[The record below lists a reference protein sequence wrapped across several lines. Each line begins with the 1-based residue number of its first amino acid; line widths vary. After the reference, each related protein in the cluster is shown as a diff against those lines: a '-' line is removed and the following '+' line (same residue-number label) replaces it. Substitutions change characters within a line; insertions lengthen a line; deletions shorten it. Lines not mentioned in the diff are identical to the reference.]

1 MVLHFVK
8 YTLTVLLLG
17 LLLCGCS
24 HKQAASESRAIDLV
38 EAGKNVAWG
47 RGVVLH
53 IAKRD
58 GTSVEGVQ
66 LLLPRSDGQKGMI
79 TADTGTLAPGSDVS
93 AAEDCCVPNTLR
105 NAKGVDKE
113 EVTFVLHTQ

>member
-1 MVLHFVK
+1 MK
-8 YTLTVLLLG
+8 YTLIILLSG

-24 HKQAASESRAIDLV
+24 HKQAASAGRAIDLV
-38 EAGKNVAWG
+38 VAGKDVAWG
-47 RGVVLH
+47 RGAVLH
-53 IAKRD
+53 VTKRD

-93 AAEDCCVPNTLR
+93 ATDDSCVQITLHD
-105 NAKGVDKE
+105 AQGVDKK
-113 EVTFVLHTQ
+113 EVTFVLHKQ

>member
-1 MVLHFVK
+1 MK
-8 YTLTVLLLG
+8 NTLTFLLAG

-24 HKQAASESRAIDLV
+24 HKQAASETRAIDLV
-38 EAGKNVAWG
+38 VAGKDVAWG
-47 RGVVLH
+47 RGAVLH

-93 AAEDCCVPNTLR
+93 ATDDSCVQITLHNTQ
-105 NAKGVDKE
+105 GVDKK
-113 EVTFVLHTQ
+113 EVAFVLHKQ

>member
-1 MVLHFVK
+1 MKNTLFIVLS
-8 YTLTVLLLG
+8 G

-38 EAGKNVAWG
+38 VAGKDVAWG
-47 RGVVLH
+47 RGAVLH

-79 TADTGTLAPGSDVS
+79 TADTGTLAPGSDVD
-93 AAEDCCVPNTLR
+93 AADDSCVQITLH
-105 NAKGVDKE
+105 
-113 EVTFVLHTQ
+113 LSLIHI